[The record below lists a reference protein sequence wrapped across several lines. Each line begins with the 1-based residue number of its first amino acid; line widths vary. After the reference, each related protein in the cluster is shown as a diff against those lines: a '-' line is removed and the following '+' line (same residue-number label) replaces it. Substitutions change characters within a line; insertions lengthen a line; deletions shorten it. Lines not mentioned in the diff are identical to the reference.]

1 MNGRIRRVIW
11 HLRMA
16 LRILE
21 APEVEEVPPEVILTF
36 PRREVPRIVDLLEEQ
51 AGLIKRL
58 CFLSTKI
65 LARVDR
71 TLKSACPGCDRDLV
85 LRVRD
90 GDLVLECYNPD
101 IAEHRRRGIT
111 ATVWKLEP
119 INAIP

>member
-1 MNGRIRRVIW
+1 M
-11 HLRMA
+11 RMA